1 MPIGPARMSLLDH
14 IGELRMRLVRIVV
27 CLIVAACVFYLATP
41 TVAQFLLQPVSEFM
55 PKDDAGRVMLNV
67 FGAFDAFQVRF
78 TLSLWCA
85 AVATAPVILWQ
96 LIAFFLPALKPRE
109 RKWFVPTFA
118 VAVALFL
125 FGVVFCYLVILHP
138 AFEFLTDQASGFATV
153 MPEAD
158 RWIDIIL
165 KFELGFGCAFEL
177 PLLVFYLVIFN
188 IVPYKKL
195 RASWRIVYVV
205 LLTFSAVITPDASP
219 VTMMLMFAAMV
230 SLYELSLLAA
240 RIGLKRRIKRQEEQ
254 RKQDELDRAEA
265 KQEFARMKKAAQRH
279 FWGDGVEE
287 AADSNGA
294 EPSATGRGGKE

>member
-14 IGELRMRLVRIVV
+14 VGELRMRLVRIVV
-27 CLIVAACVFYLATP
+27 CLVVAACVFYLATP

-55 PKDDAGRVMLNV
+55 PHNEAGDIVLNV

-96 LIAFFLPALKPRE
+96 LLAFFLPALKQRE

-118 VAVALFL
+118 VAVALFM
-125 FGVVFCYLVILHP
+125 FGVVFCYCIILHP
-138 AFEFLTDQASGFATV
+138 AFEFLTDQAAGFAAIL
-153 MPEAD
+153 PEAD
-158 RWIDIIL
+158 KWIDIIL

-188 IVPYKKL
+188 IVPYAKL
-195 RASWRIVYVV
+195 RASWRVVYIV

-219 VTMMLMFAAMV
+219 VTMMLMFAAMLA
-230 SLYELSLLAA
+230 LYELSLLAA
-240 RIGLKRRIKRQEEQ
+240 RVGLKKRIKSQEER
-254 RKQDELDRAEA
+254 RKQDELDAAEA
-265 KQEFARMKKAAQRH
+265 KEEFSRIKKAAQRH
-279 FWGDGVEE
+279 FWGDEVDE
-287 AADSNGA
+287 AEKAASGA
-294 EPSATGRGGKE
+294 AKHEGKE